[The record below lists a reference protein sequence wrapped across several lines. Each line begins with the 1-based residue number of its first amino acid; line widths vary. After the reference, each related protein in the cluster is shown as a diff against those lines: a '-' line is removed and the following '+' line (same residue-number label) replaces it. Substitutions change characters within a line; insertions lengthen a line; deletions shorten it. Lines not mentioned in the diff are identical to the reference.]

1 MTTTYKKIQ
10 LIVSFCKTATYSYDS
25 ILRRNR
31 TVINTTTPID
41 HQYVYWMPD
50 RGNNCAPRR
59 LAGNISAN
67 ISIQKGIERVAG
79 LKNIIKKGGLSS
91 SELALAKR
99 LLEDLEKAL
108 RGK

>member
-1 MTTTYKKIQ
+1 MFIGCQ
-10 LIVSFCKTATYSYDS
+10 TAET
-25 ILRRNR
+25 IR
-31 TVINTTTPID
+31 
-41 HQYVYWMPD
+41 
-50 RGNNCAPRR
+50 APRR